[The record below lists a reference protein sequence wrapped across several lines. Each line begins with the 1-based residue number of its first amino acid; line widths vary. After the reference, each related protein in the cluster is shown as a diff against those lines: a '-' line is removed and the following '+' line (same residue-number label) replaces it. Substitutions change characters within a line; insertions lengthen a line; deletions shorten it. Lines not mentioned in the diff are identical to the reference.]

1 MSLETLEK
9 FIPKHA
15 SVPLRTWVENQS
27 ILFKITRERASIL
40 GSYKK
45 LNTKYRHQITINGNI
60 SPEQFF
66 FVLTHELAHLK
77 VRELYGQKALPHGKE
92 WKAIYREMLLESIQC
107 YSLDLQPLIIRFSK
121 SPKANFMA
129 SGELVYYFFKGN
141 LKEEEVFLSDLSPTH
156 RFLYKKQ
163 EHIIIERRKKNYLC
177 KNLANGKGYIFQP
190 LASVQKIE

>member
-9 FIPKHA
+9 FIPNNA
-15 SVPLRTWVENQS
+15 SVHLRTWVKNHG
-27 ILFKITRERASIL
+27 ILFKITNERATIL

-45 LNTKYRHQITINGNI
+45 LNAQNSHQITINGNLP
-60 SPEQFF
+60 PEKFF

-77 VRELYGQKALPHGKE
+77 VRELYGQKVLPHGTE
-92 WKAIYREMLLESIQC
+92 WKTMYRGMLLESIQC
-107 YSLDLQPLIIRFSK
+107 YALDLQPLIIRFSK

-129 SGELVYYFFKGN
+129 SNELVYYFLKEN
-141 LKEEEVFLSDLSPTH
+141 LKEEEVFLTSLSPTH

-177 KNLANGKGYIFQP
+177 KNLVNGKMFVFQP
-190 LASVQKIE
+190 LARVQKIE